1 MVIPSKVTLE
11 GSDGSEAKLA
21 VTVSEGPPEW
31 GKQRVHYICSIPSSK
46 SIQKSSVRE
55 KKRKFPPV

>member
-1 MVIPSKVTLE
+1 MEVRLNALLLFLK
-11 GSDGSEAKLA
+11 AR
-21 VTVSEGPPEW
+21 PEW
-31 GKQRVHYICSIPSSK
+31 GKQGVHYICSILSSK

>member
-1 MVIPSKVTLE
+1 MEVRLNSLLLFLK
-11 GSDGSEAKLA
+11 A
-21 VTVSEGPPEW
+21 PPEW

-46 SIQKSSVRE
+46 SIQKYSVRE

>member
-1 MVIPSKVTLE
+1 MEVRLNSLLLFLK
-11 GSDGSEAKLA
+11 A
-21 VTVSEGPPEW
+21 PPEW

-55 KKRKFPPV
+55 KKTEISSGIVISHQEAS

>member
-1 MVIPSKVTLE
+1 MEVRLNSLLLFLK
-11 GSDGSEAKLA
+11 A
-21 VTVSEGPPEW
+21 PPEW

-55 KKRKFPPV
+55 KTEISSGIVISHQEAS

>member
-1 MVIPSKVTLE
+1 MEVRLNSLLLFLKAPT
-11 GSDGSEAKLA
+11 
-21 VTVSEGPPEW
+21 EW